1 MCNTKIPFF
10 ILGRSRECNGRTIS
24 EVARLLDDQFL
35 EKEKLEL
42 SEITIDCVG
51 YFQNRSKEV
60 FVEIR
65 DLGASVE
72 FL

>member
-1 MCNTKIPFF
+1 MGK
-10 ILGRSRECNGRTIS
+10 SRECNGRTIS

-51 YFQNRSKEV
+51 Y
-60 FVEIR
+60 
-65 DLGASVE
+65 L
-72 FL
+72 